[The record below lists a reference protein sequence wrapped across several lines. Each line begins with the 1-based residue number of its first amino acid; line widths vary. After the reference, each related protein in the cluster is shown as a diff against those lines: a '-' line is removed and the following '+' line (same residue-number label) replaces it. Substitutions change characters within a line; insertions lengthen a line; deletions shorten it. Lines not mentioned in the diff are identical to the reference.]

1 MQIEKHHQLDL
12 DETSQQV
19 LEGLQQQIND
29 IDLRDAEFSSM
40 LDGRLEDLLEQVQED
55 VRAEKFVSGAQSSYG
70 IAIDASIDSICL
82 TS

>member
-29 IDLRDAEFSSM
+29 IDARDAAFATM
-40 LDGRLEDLLEQVQED
+40 LETRMERLLEQVQED
-55 VRAEKFVSGAQSSYG
+55 FRTEKYVRPSRYGYYYSY
-70 IAIDASIDSICL
+70 
-82 TS
+82 